1 MLSWIRSPAVSSPII
16 LRKLAVQSTVYH
28 LWKQRNNVYHNN
40 NIIGPVVIAR
50 MIYREVKNTIM
61 ARRDRKKFQNLLSSW
76 II

>member
-1 MLSWIRSPAVSSPII
+1 MQESES
-16 LRKLAVQSTVYH
+16 LAVQSTIYH

-40 NIIGPVVIAR
+40 CIIPPSGVAK

-61 ARRDRKKFQNLLSSW
+61 ARRDRKQFFSLLSSW